1 MRASFQPQFEFI
13 RTQVAAR
20 AAAGGVSPAVL
31 SVTAFAISLLA
42 LPLIVRGYYAVGFA
56 MLFLG
61 RLVDFFTAT
70 EAGGRVHAV
79 LGGIIYASVPFA
91 FALADPTRA
100 LAACFLLFAFVAV
113 CSVSEAH
120 ARLID
125 TLICIMAFA
134 IACVIPSW
142 FGVIAYGLGIAC
154 FVVTG
159 VRLTGSG
166 A

>member
-1 MRASFQPQFEFI
+1 MRASFQPQFESLRMQI
-13 RTQVAAR
+13 AAR
-20 AAAGGVSPAVL
+20 AAAAGISPAAL
-31 SVTAFAISLLA
+31 SVAAFAISLLA
-42 LPLIVRGYYAVGFA
+42 LPLVARGYYAVGFA
-56 MLFLG
+56 MFLLR

-70 EAGGRVHAV
+70 EAGGRMHAV
-79 LGGIIYASVPFA
+79 LDGIVYASVPFA

-100 LAACFLLFAFVAV
+100 LAACFLLFGFVAV
-113 CSVSEAH
+113 CSISEAH

-125 TLICIMAFA
+125 TLVCIMAFA
-134 IACVIPSW
+134 IACVMPSW
-142 FGVIAYGLGIAC
+142 FGVIAYSLGIVC